1 MNDWLY
7 EAASTRA
14 QLDDVITE
22 LEKYKQF
29 LRDVAHATVNHDVIG
44 NEADDNEQA
53 SVSPAKL
60 AKFLEAIDPKWYI
73 IPDSIKTSD

>member
-29 LRDVAHATVNHDVIG
+29 FRDVAHATVNHDVIG
-44 NEADDNEQA
+44 NEADDN
-53 SVSPAKL
+53 
-60 AKFLEAIDPKWYI
+60 
-73 IPDSIKTSD
+73 

>member
-7 EAASTRA
+7 ETASTRA

-29 LRDVAHATVNHDVIG
+29 FRDVAHATVNHDVIG
-44 NEADDNEQA
+44 NETDDNEQA

-60 AKFLEAIDPKWYI
+60 AKFLEAIDPKWYM
-73 IPDSIKTSD
+73 IKTSD